1 MRGGHRTRALAL
13 ALALA
18 VAVALALTPTLTRC
32 EEAIRAGVQGN
43 RGELFAI
50 EVAKASAALNG
61 RDRVE
66 PEDLQMG
73 VRLCIAPRG
82 TQISAPDNMDDMMAP
97 PPPPPPPTMEEDED
111 EDMEKVSNYP

>member
-1 MRGGHRTRALAL
+1 M
-13 ALALA
+13 
-18 VAVALALTPTLTRC
+18 
-32 EEAIRAGVQGN
+32 QGN

-82 TQISAPDNMDDMMAP
+82 TEIQAPPPDDEMMAP
-97 PPPPPPPTMEEDED
+97 PPPPPPPPPATNM
-111 EDMEKVSNYP
+111 V

>member
-1 MRGGHRTRALAL
+1 M
-13 ALALA
+13 
-18 VAVALALTPTLTRC
+18 
-32 EEAIRAGVQGN
+32 QGN

-97 PPPPPPPTMEEDED
+97 PPPPPPTMEEDED

>member
-1 MRGGHRTRALAL
+1 MRGGHRTLAL

-18 VAVALALTPTLTRC
+18 AAPALTPTLTRC